1 MTEPQTETRRASC
14 SCGDLQVDTIGEPVA
29 VGMCHCLC
37 CQKRSGSPFGVQARF
52 LVENV
57 TLHGQAT
64 RFVRQGDSG
73 KSVDFFF
80 CPRCGTSLYW
90 QPEALPGFISVAIGG
105 FADPN
110 FRAPD
115 YSVYETSRHP
125 WIGFETEMEHYD

>member
-1 MTEPQTETRRASC
+1 M
-14 SCGDLQVDTIGEPVA
+14 
-29 VGMCHCLC
+29 
-37 CQKRSGSPFGVQARF
+37 QARF

-64 RFVRQGDSG
+64 RFVREGDSG

-90 QPEALPGFISVAIGG
+90 QPEALPGYISVAIGG
-105 FADPN
+105 FAEPN

-115 YSVYETSRHP
+115 YSVYETSRHS